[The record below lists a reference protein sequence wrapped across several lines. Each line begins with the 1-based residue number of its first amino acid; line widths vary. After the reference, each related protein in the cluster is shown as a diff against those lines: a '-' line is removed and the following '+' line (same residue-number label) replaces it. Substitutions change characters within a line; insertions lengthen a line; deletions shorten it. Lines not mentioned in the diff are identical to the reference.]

1 MNDRYKMP
9 RKNTVSSSP
18 TVGGFAG
25 YFKNGIT
32 NSVNISNIQDLK
44 GLIIPG
50 TLFNY
55 NSSSGYSNDEDLHP
69 GSGYWLHAN
78 NSGNIFLT
86 NE

>member
-1 MNDRYKMP
+1 MYL
-9 RKNTVSSSP
+9 S
-18 TVGGFAG
+18 AG
-25 YFKNGIT
+25 WNLISGIT
-32 NSVNISNIQDLK
+32 NSVNISNIQDPE

-55 NSSSGYSNDEDLHP
+55 NSSSGYSNDKDLHP